1 MTVKCVVLDFDGTF
15 TDVEEEARPFVQVF
29 KRYVA
34 DLLGHAH
41 VNKEWKQ
48 HEAAILADPQKY
60 GWEFDGK
67 IIAPATADPYLLCT
81 NVAQHLFDD
90 AHILGDLMVRTTV
103 CQALYKLAY
112 SQHSGRAFKAE
123 AKPTLEALVQTGLPI
138 FIATNS
144 DPNAVGEKLDAL
156 AFNGREQIKVHG
168 DAMKYVLE
176 TPESSRSDPLFDAVP
191 ATQRV
196 PGCPRPIY
204 LRRPRYF
211 DVLRKIGAEAR
222 AQPDEMLV
230 CGDVYELDLALPA
243 ALGAA
248 IHLVR
253 RPELLPFEETAVL
266 DLGDR
271 GTVGALREVLARIA

>member
-15 TDVEEEARPFVQVF
+15 TDVEEEARPFVPVF
-29 KRYVA
+29 KHYIA

-48 HEAAILADPQKY
+48 HEAAILAEPQRY

-67 IIAPATADPYLLCT
+67 IVAPATADPYLLCT

-90 AHILGDLMVRTTV
+90 AHILGDLLVRTAV
-103 CQALYKLAY
+103 SQAIYKLAY
-112 SQHSGRAFKAE
+112 AHSGRAFKPE

-138 FIATNS
+138 FVATNA
-144 DPNAVGEKLDAL
+144 DPRAVGEKLDAL
-156 AFNGREQIKVHG
+156 ELEGREVIKVHG

-176 TPESSRSDPLFDAVP
+176 TPASARSDPLFDKVP
-191 ATQRV
+191 ATQRL
-196 PGCPRPIY
+196 PGLSRPIY

-211 DVLRKIGAEAR
+211 DVLQKIAAEAR

-248 IHLVR
+248 IHLVC
-253 RPELLPFEETAVL
+253 RPELLAFEEAAVL
-266 DLGDR
+266 ALGAR
-271 GTVGALREVLARIA
+271 GSVGALREVLDRLV

>member
-15 TDVEEEARPFVQVF
+15 TDVEEEARPFVPVF
-29 KRYVA
+29 KRYIA

-48 HEAAILADPQKY
+48 HEAAILAEPQKY

-90 AHILGDLMVRTTV
+90 AHILGDVMVRTAV

-112 SQHSGRAFKAE
+112 SQHSGRAFKPE
-123 AKPTLEALVQTGLPI
+123 AKPTLEALVKTGLPI
-138 FIATNS
+138 FVATNS
-144 DPNAVGEKLDAL
+144 DPKAVGEKLDAL
-156 AFNGREQIKVHG
+156 EFKGRERIVIHG

-176 TPESSRSDPLFDAVP
+176 TQASAPSDPRFEKVP
-191 ATQRV
+191 ATERI
-196 PGCPRPIY
+196 PGCSRPIY
-204 LRRPRYF
+204 LRRSRYF
-211 DVLRKIGAEAR
+211 DVLRKIAAEAA
-222 AQPDEMLV
+222 AQLEEMLV

-243 ALGAA
+243 ALGAQV
-248 IHLVR
+248 HLVR
-253 RPELLPFEETAVL
+253 RPDLLPFEETAVTA
-266 DLGDR
+266 LGAR
-271 GTVGALREVLARIA
+271 GTVGSLLDVLRRVT